1 MRASRSDR
9 VDVERLVWGRTS
21 VNTAALS
28 LDLRHFEVSWPPQ
41 HTNSPFLRPHTSTSK
56 QALHYKPYVPSL
68 QTNIDPEHLSHHDSI
83 RAVNKRSVQKS

>member
-1 MRASRSDR
+1 MRASGSDR
-9 VDVERLVWGRTS
+9 VDVESLVWERTS

-56 QALHYKPYVPSL
+56 QALHYKLNVLSL
-68 QTNIDPEHLSHHDSI
+68 QTNIDPEHLSRYDSI
-83 RAVNKRSVQKS
+83 RAVNKRSVQ